1 MRRKIILKRVFI
13 GLAVIT
19 VLANLLFGLAIHYY
33 PGGNFLDPSDEGFDF
48 LFGAM
53 SDLGRITAYNG
64 ESNTI
69 SRFLYTTALVL
80 LAVFV
85 LVYNSII
92 WKFFQ
97 KKKITKW
104 LSLSGTVFG
113 VVQGIL
119 YIIFAYSPADT
130 AFSRHIMLIYTAPV
144 FLFGAILAY
153 TIVFFIDKEF
163 PRINAYSFLAMV
175 IVTVLFTITIV
186 IGAVRKDLVFH
197 TSRRTGH
204 TLFNFIV
211 PIVYGLQA
219 VGVILFLGT
228 KQSEQFK
235 KKIEK

>member
-1 MRRKIILKRVFI
+1 MWKDRLLQRIFI
-13 GLAVIT
+13 GLIVIT

-33 PGGNFLDPSDEGFDF
+33 PGGNFIDPLDEGFDF
-48 LFGAM
+48 LYGAM

-69 SRFLYTTALVL
+69 SRILYTTALDL
-80 LAVFV
+80 LAIFV
-85 LVYNSII
+85 LIYYSIM
-92 WKFFQ
+92 WTFFQ

-104 LSLSGTVFG
+104 LSLSGTVLG

-119 YIIFAYSPADT
+119 YIVFAYSPADT
-130 AFSRHIMLIYTAPV
+130 ASSRHVMFIYTAPA

-163 PRINAYSFLAMV
+163 PRINAYSFLAM
-175 IVTVLFTITIV
+175 IIISVLFTIAV
-186 IGAVRKDLVFH
+186 AIGAIRKDLVFH
-197 TSRRTGH
+197 ASRRAGH

-211 PIVYGLQA
+211 PIIFGFQA
-219 VGVILFLGT
+219 LGVVLFLGT
-228 KQSEQFK
+228 NQSEQFK